1 MVYCSQQNLEKYN
14 MSSTIVIQ
22 ELFKP
27 EAFFAE
33 NYLCP
38 SGEGRFSDYINFIRY
53 STNITEY
60 TVYCRIFCDKN
71 I

>member
-1 MVYCSQQNLEKYN
+1 MIN
-14 MSSTIVIQ
+14 TIVIQ

-27 EAFFAE
+27 KTFFAE

-53 STNITEY
+53 STNITKY
-60 TVYCRIFCDKN
+60 TVYCRIFSDKDL
-71 I
+71 